1 MFSAAHQFCLKTHF
15 WKPGPSELTYRT
27 SDSLLVSGN
36 SDAEAPILWPL
47 DGKNRFFGKD
57 TNDEKVEGKRRG
69 GWQRMKWLDSIMD
82 TMVMNLSKLQEI
94 VEDRGAWH
102 ASVHVVA
109 KSRT

>member
-1 MFSAAHQFCLKTHF
+1 MFSVAHQFCLKTHF

-27 SDSLLVSGN
+27 SDSLLVSGD

-57 TNDEKVEGKRRG
+57 TNDKKVEGKRRR
-69 GWQRMKWLDSIMD
+69 GWQRMRWLDSITD

-102 ASVHVVA
+102 ALVHVVA